1 VLELLADEDFED
13 LLSVAGVLVEVLA
26 EVSDELLL
34 ALFSSW
40 LVLDEFCPEG
50 ERWSVA

>member
-1 VLELLADEDFED
+1 MLADEDFEE
-13 LLSVAGVLVEVLA
+13 LLSVAGALVEVL
-26 EVSDELLL
+26 EVVSVEPLLL
-34 ALFSSW
+34 LFSSW